1 MKKIGILGG
10 TFDPPHLG
18 HLIIAE
24 EVRYQMQLDEIW
36 FIPTNIP
43 PHKKE
48 ASTDKQHRVN
58 MLKKATESNRF
69 FSIHTIEVEKEEKSY
84 TIHTIKELKSIY
96 PGYEFYFIIGADMVE
111 YLPKW
116 HQIESLQKLITFIG
130 VGRPG
135 YSEEAEGVIQVN
147 VPQLDLS
154 SSMIREKIKNQEPV
168 QYFMTE
174 NVYQYIKENKLY
186 GS

>member
-1 MKKIGILGG
+1 
-10 TFDPPHLG
+10 
-18 HLIIAE
+18 
-24 EVRYQMQLDEIW
+24 
-36 FIPTNIP
+36 

-96 PGYEFYFIIGADMVE
+96 PRYEFYFIIGADMVE

-130 VGRPG
+130 VGRRG
-135 YSEEAEGVIQVN
+135 YSEAAEGVSQAN
-147 VPQLDLS
+147 VRQLDYSAQL
-154 SSMIREKIKNQEPV
+154 MREQIHNQQPD

-174 NVYQYIKENKLY
+174 NVYQYSKENKLY